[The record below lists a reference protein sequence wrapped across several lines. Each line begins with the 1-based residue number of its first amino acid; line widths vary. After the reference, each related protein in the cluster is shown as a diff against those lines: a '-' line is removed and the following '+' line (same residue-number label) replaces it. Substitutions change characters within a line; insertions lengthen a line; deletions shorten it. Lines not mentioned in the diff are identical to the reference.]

1 MKKKACL
8 LAGFLSFMFFAAGS
22 ATAEIDY
29 IGTDSNNNNIRDD
42 VDSYLSSVQT
52 SSMKRNILIQQAGV
66 LQDIMKLDLENKDSV
81 ERVGREYMKT
91 MSCLASVYTVN
102 GEDPAFMRFSR
113 EVTEKTFNDKEK
125 DAKFHKFLA
134 KIERMNMNG
143 WGTLG
148 TQNCG
153 K

>member
-1 MKKKACL
+1 MKKRACL

-134 KIERMNMNG
+134 KLKE
-143 WGTLG
+143 
-148 TQNCG
+148 
-153 K
+153 